1 MKNIFLIALTFVAGS
16 TFASVESH
24 YDGGRVLPVH
34 RISLNDEFGDLI
46 VPGGQNVLPVSTR
59 QTCGQCHDYDT
70 IACGWHFNMSKTNAV
85 AGRPAQP
92 WFLIDSVSG
101 SQIPMGLRDW
111 PGLYKPSE
119 IGMSN
124 WQWTHT
130 FGRNMPGGDVG
141 DPADIYAEGGPH
153 ARWEVSGPMEI
164 NCFACHSTD
173 KAYDHSEW
181 ARLVTRQNFRWAASG
196 ALGLGEV
203 LGMGERV
210 GDYWG
215 IMRGLNK
222 DDSIYAVPPHIVYD
236 NSKFDAKSRTILE
249 LGKPRNENCLNC
261 HSTTQA
267 GMSSKDIDGD
277 VHLRAGMT
285 CTDCHANGLNH
296 EIARGYLGDN
306 TGKMD
311 KTRATASCAGCHL
324 GGKGAETGRF
334 GAPMPKHVGI
344 PVVHFDK
351 LSCTTCHSG
360 VTEKGEL
367 AQVRT
372 SRANRMGIYGRAR
385 WVTPQPFI
393 MEPVFV
399 RNADGKIEPRR
410 MVWPA
415 YWATRKGA
423 KITPITPEQVMESAK
438 GELAVREQVGSV
450 LEALATDPNI
460 PGIPV
465 IVMNGQAYKR
475 NADGLIVPDVKTSVA
490 DGFWY
495 KTETT
500 TFVRA
505 VVDFDPDADISKLKE
520 VAVLAAETSYKA
532 NNKSVDEAALQKVK
546 QAAGEAVDQDFK
558 AKKTVL
564 ENLLQTLDA
573 SPLAKGNGS
582 GALVLKG
589 KIYYRETLSNN
600 LEVVSCSLP
609 VDQVAIG
616 WLKDGAFQTILTDY
630 VIKNAIELAGT
641 DYSLNEEMI
650 ATGLKTLK
658 TALNTDTVYVAHGQ
672 VWSLTANGTLE
683 AKEEKIAEPV
693 SWSFG
698 HDVRGARMARGS
710 KPAKC
715 ADCHTTDS
723 TFFFA
728 NVESTGPLMT
738 MKKMVKPQIAY
749 MGLSSSYNKLFGS
762 TFLMRPLFK
771 IFLWVV
777 FAFVVMVTIAFI
789 SVAVPAV
796 LKREE
801 DYRARH
807 TKFQDLLALAEKGAV
822 WGIILASAYLTL
834 SGLLGWF
841 FHLMTGYVL
850 VFHMVAG
857 GLFATCLLVLIW
869 FRGSKRITNPKR
881 HTIWMIMLIFGIL
894 VVFTAVAP
902 MMTWFGTDWQWVM
915 LKMHRCVTFAF
926 LAIATWMLIT
936 GGRKE

>member
-1 MKNIFLIALTFVAGS
+1 MRNLLLIALTLVAGS

-34 RISLNDEFGDLI
+34 RLALNDEFGDTI
-46 VPGGQNVLPVSTR
+46 VPGAHNVLPVSTR
-59 QTCGQCHDYDT
+59 QTCGQCHDYDK
-70 IACGWHFNMSKTNAV
+70 IAGGWHFNMSNTNAV
-85 AGRPAQP
+85 SGRPAQP

-101 SQIPMGLRDW
+101 SQIPMGLRNW
-111 PGLYKPSE
+111 PGLYKPSD

-130 FGRNMPGGDVG
+130 FGRSMPGGDVS

-153 ARWEVSGPMEI
+153 ARWEVTGPMEI

-181 ARLVTRQNFRWAASG
+181 ARLVTRQNFRWAATG

-203 LGMGERV
+203 RGMGERV

-215 IMRGLNK
+215 VMRGLNK
-222 DDSIYAVPPHIVYD
+222 DDSVYAVPPHVVYD
-236 NSKFDAKSRTILE
+236 KNKFDVKNRTVLE

-261 HSTTQA
+261 HSTTQV
-267 GMSSKDIDGD
+267 GMSGKDIDGD

-285 CTDCHANGLNH
+285 CTDCHANGLDH
-296 EIARGYLGDN
+296 SIARGYLGDN

-351 LSCTTCHSG
+351 LSCTACHSG
-360 VTEKGEL
+360 VTDKGEL

-385 WVTPQPFI
+385 WVTAQPFI

-399 RNADGKIEPRR
+399 RNATGKIEPRR

-415 YWATRKGA
+415 YWATRNGDKL
-423 KITPITPEQVMESAK
+423 TPITPETVLGSAK
-438 GELAVREQVGSV
+438 AFLTVREQVGAV
-450 LEALATDPNI
+450 LAALATDPNI
-460 PGIPV
+460 PGTPV
-465 IVMNGQAYKR
+465 MVYKGNAYAK
-475 NADGLIVPDVKTSVA
+475 NIDGLAVPAGTA
-490 DGFWY
+490 ALPDGYWY
-495 KTETT
+495 KVEG
-500 TFVRA
+500 TFVR
-505 VVDFDPDADISKLKE
+505 VIPDFDPTADVNTLMATASTE
-520 VAVLAAETSYKA
+520 AEKAYKA
-532 NNKSVDEAALQKVK
+532 SNTNHAEEVIQKIKTEAEGLAKVNFEAQEKALK
-546 QAAGEAVDQDFK
+546 
-558 AKKTVL
+558 
-564 ENLLQTLDA
+564 NLLQTLDA
-573 SPLAKGNGS
+573 SPLVEGHGY
-582 GALVLKG
+582 GAVVLRG
-589 KIYYRETLSNN
+589 KIYYRGGDKDAVISTNASMAA
-600 LEVVSCSLP
+600 
-609 VDQVAIG
+609 DAVAIG
-616 WLKDGAFQTILTDY
+616 WFNKGTFSQILNDS
-630 VIKNAIELAGT
+630 AIRNTMLLAGT
-641 DYSLNEEMI
+641 DYSLTEEMVSN
-650 ATGLKTLK
+650 TLK
-658 TALNTDTVYVAHGQ
+658 SLQDAGTAKPVYVAHGQ
-672 VWSLTANGTLE
+672 VWSLNASGALE
-683 AKEEKIAEPV
+683 SKEDKLAEPV

-715 ADCHTTDS
+715 ADCHTIDS

-749 MGLSSSYNKLFGS
+749 MGLSGSYNKLFGS

-881 HTIWMIMLIFGIL
+881 NTIWMIMLIFGIL

-902 MMTWFGTDWQWVM
+902 MMTWFGTDWQWIM
-915 LKMHRCVTFAF
+915 LKMHRCVTFSF
-926 LAIATWMLIT
+926 LVIATWMLIT

>member
-1 MKNIFLIALTFVAGS
+1 MRNLLFITLALAAGS
-16 TFASVESH
+16 AVASVESH

-34 RISLNDEFGDLI
+34 RLTLNDEFGDLI
-46 VPGGQNVLPVSTR
+46 VPEAQNVLPVSTR

-70 IACGWHFNMSKTNAV
+70 IAGGWHFNMSKTNAV
-85 AGRPAQP
+85 CGRPAQP
-92 WFLIDSVSG
+92 WFLIDPVSG

-111 PGLYKPSE
+111 PGLYKPSD

-124 WQWTHT
+124 WQWTHA
-130 FGRNMPGGDVG
+130 FGRNMPGGDAA
-141 DPADIYAEGGPH
+141 DPVDIYAEGGPH
-153 ARWEVSGPMEI
+153 ARWDVSGSMEI

-181 ARLVTRQNFRWAASG
+181 ARLVTRQNFRWAATG

-203 LGMGERV
+203 RGMGERV

-222 DDSIYAVPPHIVYD
+222 DDSIYAVPPHVVYD
-236 NSKFDAKSRTILE
+236 KSKFDVKNRTILE

-261 HSTTQA
+261 HSTTQV
-267 GMSSKDIDGD
+267 GMHSKDIDGD

-285 CTDCHANGLNH
+285 CTDCHANGLDH
-296 EIARGYLGDN
+296 GIARGYLGDN

-344 PVVHFDK
+344 PVTHFDK

-399 RNADGKIEPRR
+399 RNAEGKIEPRR
-410 MVWPA
+410 MVWPS
-415 YWATRKGA
+415 YWATRNGDKL
-423 KITPITPEQVMESAK
+423 TPITPEKVMEIAK
-438 GELAVREQVGSV
+438 QELTVREQVGAV

-465 IVMNGQAYKR
+465 FVSNGKAYKK
-475 NADGLIVPDVKTSVA
+475 NIDAVAIPDGKVSVA

-495 KTETT
+495 KSEG

-505 VVDFDPDADISKLKE
+505 VADFDPDADLAKMKE
-520 VAVLAAETSYKA
+520 AAGLAAEKAYKA
-532 NNKSVDEAALQKVK
+532 SSTNLQEEAVLKVKTDAGKAVDEELT
-546 QAAGEAVDQDFK
+546 
-558 AKKTVL
+558 AKKTFL
-564 ENLLQTLDA
+564 KNLLQTLDA
-573 SPLAKGNGS
+573 SPLATGNGY
-582 GALVLKG
+582 GALILKG
-589 KIYYRETLSNN
+589 KIYYRGGEGDGVITAQA
-600 LEVVSCSLP
+600 SLP
-609 VDQVAIG
+609 TDQVAIG
-616 WLKDGAFQTILTDY
+616 WYKEGAFKPVLSDY
-630 VIKNAIELAGT
+630 VIKNATTLAGT
-641 DYSLNEEMI
+641 EYSITEDMV
-650 ATGLKTLK
+650 AVGLKK
-658 TALNTDTVYVAHGQ
+658 IQEGGKANPVYVAHGQ
-672 VWSLTANGTLE
+672 IWSLNATGTLE
-683 AKEEKIAEPV
+683 SKEDKAAEAV

-698 HDVRGARMARGS
+698 HDVRGARMARGA

-715 ADCHTTDS
+715 ADCHTVSS

-738 MKKMVKPQIAY
+738 VKKLIKPQIAY

-777 FAFVVMVTIAFI
+777 FSFVVMVAIAFI
-789 SVAVPAV
+789 SVVVPAI

-801 DYRARH
+801 YYRARH
-807 TKFQDLLALAEKGAV
+807 TKFQDLLAFAEKGSV

-881 HTIWMIMLIFGIL
+881 NTIWMIMLIFGIL

-902 MMTWFGTDWQWVM
+902 MMTWFGTDWQWIM
-915 LKMHRCVTFAF
+915 LKMHRCVTFSF

>member
-1 MKNIFLIALTFVAGS
+1 MRNLLLIALTFVTGS

-34 RISLNDEFGDLI
+34 RITLNDELGDLI
-46 VPGGQNVLPVSTR
+46 VPEAQNVLPVSTR

-70 IACGWHFNMSKTNAV
+70 IACGWHFNMSRTNAV

-111 PGLYKPSE
+111 PGLYKPSD

-130 FGRNMPGGDVG
+130 FGRNMPGGDVS
-141 DPADIYAEGGPH
+141 DPVDVYAEGGPH

-181 ARLVTRQNFRWAASG
+181 ARLVTRQNFRWAAAG
-196 ALGLGEV
+196 AVGLGEV

-236 NSKFDAKSRTILE
+236 SSKFDAKSRTVLE

-351 LSCTTCHSG
+351 LSCTACHSG

-399 RNADGKIEPRR
+399 RNATGKIEPRR
-410 MVWPA
+410 MVWPS
-415 YWATRKGA
+415 YWATRNGDKLS
-423 KITPITPEQVMESAK
+423 PITPEKVMEVAK
-438 GELAVREQVGSV
+438 QDLTVREQVGAV

-460 PGIPV
+460 PGIPIFV
-465 IVMNGQAYKR
+465 TQGQSFKKNIDAVT
-475 NADGLIVPDVKTSVA
+475 VPDSKVSVA

-495 KTETT
+495 KTDGV
-500 TFVRA
+500 FVRA
-505 VVDFDPDADISKLKE
+505 VPDFDPDADLSKMKAA
-520 VAVLAAETSYKA
+520 AVLKAESAYKA
-532 NNKSVDEAALQKVK
+532 STTNLQEEALQTIRKNAEK
-546 QAAGEAVDQDFK
+546 AVEDELV
-558 AKKTVL
+558 AKKTIL
-564 ENLLQTLDA
+564 KNLLQTLDA
-573 SPLAKGNGS
+573 SPLATGNGY

-589 KIYYRETLSNN
+589 KIYYRGGEG
-600 LEVVSCSLP
+600 EAVVTAQASLP
-609 VDQVAIG
+609 ADKVAIG
-616 WLKDGAFQTILTDY
+616 WYKDATFQPVLSDY
-630 VIKNAIELAGT
+630 VIKNATALAGT
-641 DYSLNEEMI
+641 DYSLTEEMV

-658 TALNTDTVYVAHGQ
+658 ATGQKDPVYVAHGQ
-672 VWSLTANGTLE
+672 VWSLNASGTLQS
-683 AKEEKIAEPV
+683 KEEKSAEAV

-698 HDVRGARMARGS
+698 HDVRGARMARGA

-715 ADCHTTDS
+715 ADCHTIDS

-738 MKKMVKPQIAY
+738 LKKLVKPQIAY

-762 TFLMRPLFK
+762 TFIMRPLFK

-777 FAFVVMVTIAFI
+777 FAFVVMVAIAFI
-789 SVAVPAV
+789 SVAIPAL

-841 FHLMTGYVL
+841 LHLMTGYVL
-850 VFHMVAG
+850 IFHMVAG

-881 HTIWMIMLIFGIL
+881 NTIWMVMLIFGIL

-902 MMTWFGTDWQWVM
+902 MMTWFGTDWQWIM

>member
-1 MKNIFLIALTFVAGS
+1 MRNLLFITLALAAGS
-16 TFASVESH
+16 AVASVESH

-34 RISLNDEFGDLI
+34 RLTLNDELGDLI
-46 VPGGQNVLPVSTR
+46 VPDAQNVLPVSTR

-70 IACGWHFNMSKTNAV
+70 IAGGWHFNMSKTNAPC
-85 AGRPAQP
+85 GRPAQP
-92 WFLIDSVSG
+92 WFLIDPVSG

-111 PGLYKPSE
+111 PGLYKPSD

-130 FGRNMPGGDVG
+130 FGRNMPGGDVA
-141 DPADIYAEGGPH
+141 DPTDLYAEGGPH
-153 ARWEVSGPMEI
+153 ARWEVSGAMEI

-181 ARLVTRQNFRWAASG
+181 ARLVTRQNFRWAATG

-203 LGMGERV
+203 RGMGERV

-222 DDSIYAVPPHIVYD
+222 DDSIYAVPPHVVYEK
-236 NSKFDAKSRTILE
+236 SKFDNKNRTVLE

-261 HSTTQA
+261 HSTTQV
-267 GMSSKDIDGD
+267 GMHSKDIDGD

-285 CTDCHANGLNH
+285 CTDCHANGLDH
-296 EIARGYLGDN
+296 GIARGYLGDN

-311 KTRATASCAGCHL
+311 KTRATASCAGCHI

-344 PVVHFDK
+344 PVVHFK
-351 LSCTTCHSG
+351 NLSCTTCHSG

-399 RNADGKIEPRR
+399 RNAEGKIEPRR
-410 MVWPA
+410 MVWPS
-415 YWATRKGA
+415 YWATRNGDKL
-423 KITPITPEQVMESAK
+423 TPITPEKVMEIAQQD
-438 GELAVREQVGSV
+438 LTVREQVGAV

-465 IVMNGQAYKR
+465 FVANGQAYKK
-475 NADGLIVPDVKTSVA
+475 NIDAIAIPAEKVSIA

-495 KTETT
+495 KTSGA
-500 TFVRA
+500 FVCA
-505 VVDFDPDADISKLKE
+505 VPEFDPDADLAKLKE
-520 VAVLAAETSYKA
+520 AAGLAAEKAYKA
-532 NNKSVDEAALQKVK
+532 SSTNLQEEAVQKVK
-546 QAAGEAVDQDFK
+546 TDAEKAVDEELT
-558 AKKTVL
+558 AKKTFL
-564 ENLLQTLDA
+564 KNLLQTLDA
-573 SPLAKGNGS
+573 SPLATGNGY
-582 GALVLKG
+582 GALILKG
-589 KIYYRETLSNN
+589 KIYYRGGDGDGVITAQS
-600 LEVVSCSLP
+600 SLP
-609 VDQVAIG
+609 ADKVAIG
-616 WLKDGAFQTILTDY
+616 WYKEGAFKPILSDY
-630 VIKNAIELAGT
+630 VIKNAAALAGT
-641 DYSLNEEMI
+641 DLSITEEMV
-650 ATGLKTLK
+650 AKGLKTLK
-658 TALNTDTVYVAHGQ
+658 EAGQANPVYVAHGQ
-672 VWSLTANGTLE
+672 VWSLNASGALE
-683 AKEEKIAEPV
+683 SKEEKLAQAI

-698 HDVRGARMARGS
+698 HDVRGARMARGA

-715 ADCHTTDS
+715 ADCHTINS

-728 NVESTGPLMT
+728 NVESTGPLLT
-738 MKKMVKPQIAY
+738 AKKLIKPQIAY

-762 TFLMRPLFK
+762 TFIMRPLFK
-771 IFLWVV
+771 TFLWVV

-789 SVAVPAV
+789 SVAIPAL

-807 TKFQDLLALAEKGAV
+807 TKFQDLLALAEKSAS

-850 VFHMVAG
+850 IFHMVAG

-869 FRGSKRITNPKR
+869 FRGSKRIVNPKR
-881 HTIWMIMLIFGIL
+881 NTIWMIMLIFGIL

-902 MMTWFGTDWQWVM
+902 MMTWFGTDWQWIM
-915 LKMHRCVTFAF
+915 LKMHRCVTICF